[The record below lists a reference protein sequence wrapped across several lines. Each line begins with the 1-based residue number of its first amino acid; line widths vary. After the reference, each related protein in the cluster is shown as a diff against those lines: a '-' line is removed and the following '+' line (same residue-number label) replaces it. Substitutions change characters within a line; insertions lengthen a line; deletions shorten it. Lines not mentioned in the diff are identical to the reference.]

1 MHMLQPLVVVA
12 GPTASGKTALA
23 VELAGRLDGEVVS
36 ADSMQVYEPLRIGTA
51 RPTEEEMGG
60 IPHHLLGFLPLE
72 VSYSV
77 AQYAADAHAA
87 IAQVGARGRLP
98 ILCGGTG
105 LYIQAV
111 TENLV
116 FPEQAGDPVLRAA
129 LRERAETEGGAE
141 LLEELRAIDPDT
153 AGRLHPHDIGRIV
166 RALEVYAVT
175 GRTLTEQN
183 RLSRQNGARYRCA
196 GVLLDFRDRQILYD
210 RIGRRVDRM
219 LEQGLLEEAEQVL
232 ASENAP
238 TAMQAIGYKEL
249 APFFRGETTLPDA
262 VEKLKQE
269 TRRYAKRQLSW
280 FRRMPL
286 KPLYVDDMPDGRSI
300 ADQAEQAVA
309 AMLAPERRTPWIPSS
324 NV

>member
-1 MHMLQPLVVVA
+1 M
-12 GPTASGKTALA
+12 
-23 VELAGRLDGEVVS
+23 
-36 ADSMQVYEPLRIGTA
+36 
-51 RPTEEEMGG
+51 
-60 IPHHLLGFLPLE
+60 
-72 VSYSV
+72 
-77 AQYAADAHAA
+77 
-87 IAQVGARGRLP
+87 
-98 ILCGGTG
+98 
-105 LYIQAV
+105 